1 MGWPGGDDRH
11 GSDGPGEGE
20 LALGSNGDLPWL
32 DSGMDEE
39 GAGAVDTGRII
50 AFTASVVALLVLG
63 ICALWWYSNRGAG
76 EAIVADGSTIE
87 APEGPYKVRPTDAGG
102 KTFAGTGTIAPA
114 VGEGQQR
121 DARLAERVLPAP
133 AIETR
138 STDDKPV
145 EADGVGVQIGAY
157 GSRAAA
163 EAGWV
168 TLRNQTEALADVRH
182 RVVKGQ
188 ADIGTVYRLQAV
200 AGDLAA
206 ATALCDALKANG
218 LACQV
223 KR

>member
-1 MGWPGGDDRH
+1 MGWPGGDDQH
-11 GSDGPGEGE
+11 GDGQGEAE
-20 LALGSNGDLPWL
+20 LALGGDGSLPWL
-32 DSGMDEE
+32 DSGMEGEE
-39 GAGAVDTGRII
+39 AGGVDTGRII
-50 AFTASVVALLVLG
+50 AFTAIVVAVLALG
-63 ICALWWYSNRGAG
+63 IGALWWYSHRGAG

-87 APEGPYKVRPTDAGG
+87 APKGPYKVRPADAGG
-102 KTFAGTGTIAPA
+102 KTFAGTGNIAPA

-121 DARLAERVLPAP
+121 DARLARRDLPAP
-133 AIETR
+133 TIDTR
-138 STDDKPV
+138 STADKPV

-168 TLRNQTEALADVRH
+168 TLRNQTEVLADVRH

-206 ATALCDALKANG
+206 AMALCDALKANG

>member
-1 MGWPGGDDRH
+1 MGWPGGDDQRYD
-11 GSDGPGEGE
+11 DGPGEAE
-20 LALGSNGDLPWL
+20 LALGRDGDLPWL
-32 DSGMDEE
+32 DSGLEE
-39 GAGAVDTGRII
+39 EEAGAVDTGRII
-50 AFTASVVALLVLG
+50 AFTTIVVALLALG
-63 ICALWWYSNRGAG
+63 IGALWWYSGRGAG
-76 EAIVADGSTIE
+76 EAVVADGSTIA
-87 APEGPYKVRPTDAGG
+87 APKEPYKARPADAGG
-102 KTFAGTGTIAPA
+102 KTFAGTGNIAPA

-121 DARLAERVLPAP
+121 DARLAQRELPAP
-133 AIETR
+133 AIDTR
-138 STDDKPV
+138 RTDDKPV

-168 TLRNQTEALADVRH
+168 TLRGQTEVLADVRH

-200 AGDLAA
+200 AGDLAGA
-206 ATALCDALKANG
+206 RALCDALKANG

>member
-1 MGWPGGDDRH
+1 MAWPGEDDRRS
-11 GSDGPGEGE
+11 GDAPNEDE
-20 LALGSNGDLPWL
+20 LALGRNGDLPWL
-32 DSGMDEE
+32 DSGIEE
-39 GAGAVDTGRII
+39 EEAGTVDTSRII
-50 AFTASVVALLVLG
+50 AFTAIVVALLALG
-63 ICALWWYSNRGAG
+63 IGALWWFSNRGAG
-76 EAIVADGSTIE
+76 DGIVADGSTIE
-87 APEGPYKVRPTDAGG
+87 APKGPYKVRPADAGG

-121 DARLAERVLPAP
+121 DARLAERELPAP
-133 AIETR
+133 AIDRR

-168 TLRNQTEALADVRH
+168 TLRGQTEVLADVRH
-182 RVVKGQ
+182 RVIKGQ